1 MAGRGIVRGGRS
13 DAVESPR
20 EYDEST
26 VADSFP
32 QNPFKPGAGRP
43 PAHMGRRPEV
53 ERPLLEVLTGLRTGE
68 ADNQLVYLYGPR
80 GNGKT
85 VLLGWL
91 REQAN
96 RQGGGAIAFVRLIPE
111 DLESPEQLCRRV
123 VGALRRTP
131 GILDHLSVDLET
143 GIPGLFKVKLGG
155 RDDPI
160 LGLSD
165 WLDRDRHPVL
175 FAVDEAHE
183 ADPARLG
190 RFLNAVQRAGEHRAV
205 CAVLAGT
212 PGLQDA
218 LSAGKASFWTRGRS
232 LAVGLLSESEARAV
246 LARPFIDAGLGV
258 DDDAVAE
265 LARAADDYPFFLQL
279 YGAEAWDVVGRSG
292 SRRLLTDHVPD
303 VIRATSA
310 ARRQYYAQRYDE
322 FLRVGALPLAKD
334 VASAFQRSAA
344 PMTNAEINRLLAR
357 HAGNPAE
364 LRSLLNAGG
373 YVWRDDDDR
382 WTPGIPS
389 LMDYVLEETAPGPDR
404 REPAP

>member
-1 MAGRGIVRGGRS
+1 MPI
-13 DAVESPR
+13 ESPR
-20 EYDEST
+20 RYDGSA
-26 VADSFP
+26 VADSSP
-32 QNPFKPGAGRP
+32 QNPFRPGAGRP

-53 ERPLLEVLTGLRTGE
+53 ERPLLEALTGLRTGG
-68 ADNQLVYLYGPR
+68 ADNHLAYLYGPR

-91 REQAN
+91 REQAD
-96 RQGGGAIAFVRLIPE
+96 REGGGAIAFVRLIPE

-131 GILDHLSVDLET
+131 GILNHLSVDLET
-143 GIPGLFKVKLGG
+143 GIPGLFKVKLGETG

-165 WLDRDRHPVL
+165 WLDRDSHPVL

-183 ADPARLG
+183 ADPTRLG
-190 RFLNAVQRAGEHRAV
+190 RFLNAVQRAGERRPV

-218 LSAGKASFWTRGRS
+218 LSAGRASFWTRGRS
-232 LAVGLLSESEARAV
+232 LAVGLLPESEAQAV
-246 LARPFIDAGLGV
+246 LARPFIDAGFGV

-265 LARAADDYPFFLQL
+265 LARAADGYPFFLQL
-279 YGAEAWDVVGRSG
+279 YGAAAWDVVRTSG

-303 VIRATSA
+303 VIRATSG
-310 ARRQYYAQRYDE
+310 ARRQYYAHRYDE

-334 VASAFQRSAA
+334 VALAFRRSAA

-364 LRSLLNAGG
+364 LRSLLNAVG

-389 LMDYVLEETAPGPDR
+389 LMDYVIEETALEPDR
-404 REPAP
+404 QGSAP

>member
-1 MAGRGIVRGGRS
+1 
-13 DAVESPR
+13 
-20 EYDEST
+20 
-26 VADSFP
+26 
-32 QNPFKPGAGRP
+32 
-43 PAHMGRRPEV
+43 MGRRPEI
-53 ERPLLEVLTGLRTGE
+53 ERPLLKVLTGLRTGG
-68 ADNQLVYLYGPR
+68 ADNHLVYLYGPR

-96 RQGGGAIAFVRLIPE
+96 REGGEAIAFVRLIPE

-131 GILDHLSVDLET
+131 GILDRLSLDLET
-143 GIPGLFKVKLGG
+143 GIPGLFKVKLGETG

-183 ADPARLG
+183 ADPTRLG
-190 RFLNAVQRAGEHRAV
+190 RFLNAVQRAGERRPV
-205 CAVLAGT
+205 GAVLAGT

-218 LSAGKASFWTRGRS
+218 LGAGKASFWTRGRS
-232 LAVGLLSESEARAV
+232 LPVGLLPESEAQAV
-246 LARPFIDAGLGV
+246 LARPFIDAGFGV

-265 LARAADDYPFFLQL
+265 LARAADHYPFFLQL
-279 YGAEAWDVVGRSG
+279 YGETAWDVVMSG
-292 SRRLLTDHVPD
+292 SRRLLTDQVPD

-310 ARRQYYAQRYDE
+310 VRRQYYAHRYDE
-322 FLRVGALPLAKD
+322 FLKVGALPLAKD
-334 VASAFQRSAA
+334 VAFAFRRSAA
-344 PMTNAEINRLLAR
+344 PMTNAEFNRLLAR
-357 HAGNPAE
+357 HEGNPAE
-364 LRSLLNAGG
+364 LRSLLNARG

-389 LMDYVLEETAPGPDR
+389 LMDYVIEETAPEPDR
-404 REPAP
+404 QPATSAAVRD